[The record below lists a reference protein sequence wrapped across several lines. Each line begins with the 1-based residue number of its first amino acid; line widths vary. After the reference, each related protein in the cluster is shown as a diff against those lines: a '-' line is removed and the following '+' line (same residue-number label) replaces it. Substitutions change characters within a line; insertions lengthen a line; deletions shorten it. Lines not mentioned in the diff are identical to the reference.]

1 MLYLITTELKNA
13 EIIRRFLVSKYS
25 KGFTLIELIATM
37 VIASIL
43 ASSLITGYR
52 TYNEWLK
59 VNKEILNMVNTLRQA
74 RDYCMGANENFYLS
88 VDTDADTYTLKY
100 KEAKNALNLPGQND
114 NVFTMPSFV
123 DFTASTGL
131 DAELVFNILGEPTE
145 GATITINTDERTI
158 EIVSPTG
165 YIYAHN

>member
-1 MLYLITTELKNA
+1 MYKD
-13 EIIRRFLVSKYS
+13 S

-74 RDYCMGANENFYLS
+74 RDYCIEANENFYLS

-100 KEAKNALNLPGQND
+100 KTTKVALNLPGQND
-114 NVFTMPSFV
+114 NVFTMPIFV
-123 DFTASTGL
+123 DFTASDVGTDL
-131 DAELVFNILGEPTE
+131 EFNILGEPSATK
-145 GATITINTDERTI
+145 TITINTDERTI
-158 EIVSPTG
+158 EIVYPTG
-165 YIYAHN
+165 NIYAHN

>member
-1 MLYLITTELKNA
+1 M
-13 EIIRRFLVSKYS
+13 SKYS

-43 ASSLITGYR
+43 ASSLMTGYR

-59 VNKEILNMVNTLRQA
+59 VNEEILNMVNTLRQA
-74 RDYCMGANENFYLS
+74 RDYCMEANENFYLS
-88 VDTDADTYTLKY
+88 VDTDADTYTLEY
-100 KEAKNALNLPGQND
+100 INDNNALNLPGQND

-131 DAELVFNILGEPTE
+131 DAELVFNILGEPAE
-145 GATITINTDERTI
+145 DATITINTNERI
-158 EIVSPTG
+158 IRIVSPTG
-165 YIYAHN
+165 YIYAD

>member
-1 MLYLITTELKNA
+1 MYKH
-13 EIIRRFLVSKYS
+13 S

-43 ASSLITGYR
+43 ASSLVTGYR

-59 VNKEILNMVNTLRQA
+59 VNEEILNMVNTLRQA
-74 RDYCMGANENFYLS
+74 RDYCIEANENFYLS
-88 VDTDADTYTLKY
+88 VDTGADTYTLEY
-100 KEAKNALNLPGQND
+100 KTINNALNLPGQND

-123 DFTASTGL
+123 DFTASTVGTDL
-131 DAELVFNILGEPTE
+131 KFNILGEPTE

-158 EIVSPTG
+158 EIVYPTG

>member
-1 MLYLITTELKNA
+1 MYKH
-13 EIIRRFLVSKYS
+13 S

-59 VNKEILNMVNTLRQA
+59 VNEEILNIVNTLRQA
-74 RDYCMGANENFYLS
+74 RDYCIEANENFYLS
-88 VDTDADTYTLKY
+88 IDTGADTYTLEY
-100 KEAKNALNLPGQND
+100 KTDNNALNLPGQND

-158 EIVSPTG
+158 EIVYPTG

>member
-1 MLYLITTELKNA
+1 MTRL
-13 EIIRRFLVSKYS
+13 SQ
-25 KGFTLIELIATM
+25 GFTLIELIATM

-59 VNKEILNMVNTLRQA
+59 VNEEILNMVNTLRQA
-74 RDYCMGANENFYLS
+74 RDYCIEANENFYLS
-88 VDTDADTYTLKY
+88 VDTDADTYTLEY
-100 KEAKNALNLPGQND
+100 KTDENALTLPGETS

-131 DAELVFNILGEPTE
+131 NEELVFNILGEPAE
-145 GATITINTDERTI
+145 EATITINTNERTI
-158 EIVSPTG
+158 NIVSPTG
-165 YIYAHN
+165 YIYAD

>member
-1 MLYLITTELKNA
+1 MYKH
-13 EIIRRFLVSKYS
+13 S

-43 ASSLITGYR
+43 ASSLVTGYR

-59 VNKEILNMVNTLRQA
+59 VNEEILNMVNTLRQA
-74 RDYCMGANENFYLS
+74 RDYCIEANENFYLT
-88 VDTDADTYTLKY
+88 VDTGADTYTLKY
-100 KEAKNALNLPGQND
+100 KDSKAALNLPGQND

-158 EIVSPTG
+158 EIVYHTG

>member
-1 MLYLITTELKNA
+1 MYKH
-13 EIIRRFLVSKYS
+13 S

-43 ASSLITGYR
+43 ASSLVTGYR

-59 VNKEILNMVNTLRQA
+59 VNEEILNMVNTLRQA
-74 RDYCMGANENFYLS
+74 RDYCIEANENFYLT
-88 VDTDADTYTLKY
+88 VDTGADTYTLEY
-100 KEAKNALNLPGQND
+100 INDNNALNLPGQND

-131 DAELVFNILGEPTE
+131 DAELAFNILGEPTE
-145 GATITINTDERTI
+145 EATITINTNERTI
-158 EIVSPTG
+158 NIVYPTG
-165 YIYAHN
+165 YIYAD

>member
-1 MLYLITTELKNA
+1 MP
-13 EIIRRFLVSKYS
+13 KYS

-59 VNKEILNMVNTLRQA
+59 VNKEILDMVNTIRQA
-74 RDYCMGANENFYLS
+74 RDYCMEANENFYLS
-88 VDTDADTYTLKY
+88 VDTDADTYTLEY
-100 KEAKNALNLPGQND
+100 INDNNALNLPGQND

-131 DAELVFNILGEPTE
+131 NEELVFNILGEPAE
-145 GATITINTDERTI
+145 DATITINTNERI
-158 EIVSPTG
+158 IRIVSPTG
-165 YIYAHN
+165 YIYAD

>member
-1 MLYLITTELKNA
+1 M
-13 EIIRRFLVSKYS
+13 SKYS

-74 RDYCMGANENFYLS
+74 RDYCMEANENFYLS
-88 VDTDADTYTLKY
+88 VDTDADTYTLEY
-100 KEAKNALNLPGQND
+100 INDNNALNLPGQND

-131 DAELVFNILGEPTE
+131 NEELVFNILGEPAE
-145 GATITINTDERTI
+145 DATITINTNERI
-158 EIVSPTG
+158 IRIVSPTG
-165 YIYAHN
+165 YIYAD

>member
-1 MLYLITTELKNA
+1 MHKH
-13 EIIRRFLVSKYS
+13 S

-59 VNKEILNMVNTLRQA
+59 VNEEILNMVNTLRQA
-74 RDYCMGANENFYLS
+74 RDYCMEANENFYLS
-88 VDTDADTYTLKY
+88 VDTDADTYTLEY
-100 KEAKNALNLPGQND
+100 INDNNALNLPGQND

-158 EIVSPTG
+158 EIVYPTG